1 MLTIHFAL
9 FVRMVSE
16 KKIFRKR
23 ATRNKNCQWRPCLL
37 MDRYEIRNVYRKP
50 PIDASYQIVVPL
62 VNRFKKRIEDA
73 QKSTNRKHELPMVV
87 MFINGSERY
96 EQSVQRTFH
105 RCFLQ
110 SFVSFDQ
117 EVLERKIFRNR
128 ATRNKNC
135 LCRLLTDRDNI

>member
-9 FVRMVSE
+9 FVQVVSE

-50 PIDASYQIVVPL
+50 AIDASYQVVVPL

-73 QKSTNRKHELPMVV
+73 
-87 MFINGSERY
+87 
-96 EQSVQRTFH
+96 
-105 RCFLQ
+105 
-110 SFVSFDQ
+110 
-117 EVLERKIFRNR
+117 
-128 ATRNKNC
+128 
-135 LCRLLTDRDNI
+135 